1 MKNNIKYIIVIFFLI
16 SNLSNIYSQ
25 DLNNLDKKFG
35 FNKFKLESLFST
47 YEKQL
52 KFNFMGYDKVKYY
65 EYTGKDIGLVFGC
78 IVKKINLGF
87 YNQKLYTISID
98 FIANNENDDKRI
110 QSELKG
116 LFGYQNITYSAKSSD
131 KEFEWAISWKT
142 RKTYLQ
148 ANKVSCED
156 KYNPCEVEIFLYSQ
170 KLSSEV
176 KNNQF

>member
-1 MKNNIKYIIVIFFLI
+1 MKNNIKHFFIVFFLI
-16 SNLSNIYSQ
+16 LNLSNLHSQ
-25 DLNNLDKKFG
+25 DLYNLDKKFG
-35 FNKFKLESLFST
+35 FNKFKLESPFSI

-52 KFNFMGYDKVKYY
+52 KFNFIGYDKVKYY

-78 IVKKINLGF
+78 IVKKVNLGF

-98 FIANNENDDKRI
+98 FIANNENDDNRI

-116 LFGYQNITYSAKSSD
+116 LFGYQNIKYSAHSSD

-142 RKTYLQ
+142 EKTYLQ

-156 KYNPCEVEIFLYSQ
+156 KYNPCEVQIFLYSQ
-170 KLSSEV
+170 KLRNEV